1 MALPYV
7 ISVIDLD
14 NGQLVVT
21 PKCLPVTA
29 KKMIRFKWHGD
40 VPFEVRFDA
49 NDCLFQSGDCV
60 LQANGSPAAGFETRV
75 VNVKVD
81 ALCNHPYEYTVTSD
95 GVEAD
100 PIIIIRT
107 IQYYEAMADETPL
120 SALFDM
126 ESP

>member
-7 ISVIDLD
+7 ISVTDLN

-21 PKCLPVTA
+21 CKRLKVPA
-29 KKMIRFKWHGD
+29 KKTIGFMWHGD
-40 VPFEVRFDA
+40 VPFEVRFDPT
-49 NDCLFQSGDCV
+49 DCPFQSADCV
-60 LQANGSPAAGFETRV
+60 LEANGTSAAGFKTRV
-75 VNVKVD
+75 VNVKAN
-81 ALCNHPYEYTVTSD
+81 ALLNHPYEYTVASN

-107 IQYYEAMADETPL
+107 IQYYEAIADEIPL

-126 ESP
+126 ESS

>member
-7 ISVIDLD
+7 ISVTDLN

-21 PKCLPVTA
+21 CKRLKVPA
-29 KKMIRFKWHGD
+29 KKTIGFMWHGD
-40 VPFEVRFDA
+40 VPFEVRFESD
-49 NDCLFQSGDCV
+49 DCLFQSGDCV

-81 ALCNHPYEYTVTSD
+81 ALCNHPYEYTVTSN

-107 IQYYEAMADETPL
+107 IQYYEAMADEIPL

-126 ESP
+126 QAQ